1 MLGHRHPHRHLDRVV
16 PVGLWSGQ
24 DIPSPAQK
32 ASGDQHT
39 GRRTSFLRSSMEVL
53 EFNITM
59 SEE

>member
-1 MLGHRHPHRHLDRVV
+1 MLGHRHPHRHLDHAV

-32 ASGDQHT
+32 PSGDQHT
-39 GRRTSFLRSSMEVL
+39 GKRTSFPRSSTDVL
-53 EFNITM
+53 EFNMTM